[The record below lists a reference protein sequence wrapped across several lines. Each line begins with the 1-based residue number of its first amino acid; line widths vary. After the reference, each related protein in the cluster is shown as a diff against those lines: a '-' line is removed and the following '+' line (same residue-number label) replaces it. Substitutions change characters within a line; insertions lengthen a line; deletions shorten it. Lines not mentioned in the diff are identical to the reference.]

1 MTSQQAPETLGDNN
15 SLPNYLWI
23 GPMARRKALLDD
35 LMEFGSKL
43 PWRVAVLLAVGA
55 FLAFHF
61 LAITTSPPATGTTLG
76 FGTVVPHEGIHTG
89 ALFLQYL
96 APVGLAIGA
105 LVAYFKQSRSTLLL
119 SEARAKPTAISA
131 MNWRDFERLIAE
143 AFRRSGY
150 KVTGFGG
157 SRPDGGVDIGLVKN
171 GERFLVQCKHWKTQ
185 QVGVTVVRE
194 LNGLVA
200 ALSAHGGFIVTGGQF
215 TREAREF
222 ARITKIELINGD
234 GLEEL
239 VGRVR
244 SGNRTT
250 VVEVKIAGQSARP
263 CPKCGAGMVQREAKP
278 GQHAGQSQTL
288 LRRTPLRV
296 PDQGK

>member
-1 MTSQQAPETLGDNN
+1 
-15 SLPNYLWI
+15 
-23 GPMARRKALLDD
+23 MARRKALLDD
-35 LMEFGSKL
+35 LMEFGTKL
-43 PWRVAVLLAVGA
+43 PWRVAVLLAGGA

-61 LAITTSPPATGTTLG
+61 LAITTSPPATGTTLAG
-76 FGTVVPHEGIHTG
+76 FGSVVPHEGIHTG

-96 APVGLAIGA
+96 APAGLAIGA

-119 SEARAKPTAISA
+119 SGARANPTTISA

-185 QVGVTVVRE
+185 QVGVTVVHE

-222 ARITKIELINGD
+222 ARNTKIELINGD

-244 SGNRTT
+244 SG
-250 VVEVKIAGQSARP
+250 
-263 CPKCGAGMVQREAKP
+263 PKCGAGMVQRKAKQ
-278 GQHAGQSQTL
+278 GQHAGQS
-288 LRRTPLRV
+288 
-296 PDQGK
+296 